1 MISVSTTGPAMHR
14 KFRGRR
20 AGPLRWG
27 NCMLQGAW
35 LWLRH
40 PDRVV
45 RPLFRRRAGCLF
57 PHLLLVARSGHVW
70 HWIRAR
76 GQTRR
81 FPPFWRGRFHCFH
94 ERLLPEFL
102 KLRLVP

>member
-1 MISVSTTGPAMHR
+1 MR
-14 KFRGRR
+14 F

-27 NCMLQGAW
+27 DCTLQGAR
-35 LWLRH
+35 LWPRH

-57 PHLLLVARSGHVW
+57 PHPLLVTRSGHVR

-81 FPPFWRGRFHCFH
+81 FPPLRRGRFHRFH
-94 ERLLPEFL
+94 ERLSPEFL